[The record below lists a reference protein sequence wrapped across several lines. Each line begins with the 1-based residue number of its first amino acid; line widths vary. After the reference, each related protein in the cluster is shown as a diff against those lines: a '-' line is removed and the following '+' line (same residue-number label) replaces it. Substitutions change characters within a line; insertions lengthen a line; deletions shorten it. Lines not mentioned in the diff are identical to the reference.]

1 MEKEINL
8 LPKNIVLVIID
19 VQDGFDEPGL
29 GKRNNPNAESNVVR
43 LLEAWRE
50 SNRPV
55 MYVKHNSVQADS
67 PLHPSH
73 PGNAIK
79 QIVKPL
85 PDEPVFTKSVNSA
98 FIGTNLEEELR
109 KQNFDTLVMVG
120 LTTNYCVSTSVRMAG
135 NLGFKTFVVSDATAA
150 FDTVDHNGKVYT
162 AEEIH
167 NVSLANLHKEF
178 ATVLNTEE
186 ILAKLNGNF

>member
-1 MEKEINL
+1 M
-8 LPKNIVLVIID
+8 LPKNATLVIID

-29 GKRNNPNAESNVVR
+29 GNRNNPNAESNVAR

-50 SNRPV
+50 SGRPV
-55 MYVKHNSVQADS
+55 MYVQHNSVQPDS

-79 QIVKPL
+79 EIVKPL
-85 PDEPVFTKSVNSA
+85 PGEPVFTKSVNSA
-98 FIGTNLEEELR
+98 FIGTNLEEKLR
-109 KQNFDTLVMVG
+109 EQNYDTLVMAG
-120 LTTNYCVSTSVRMAG
+120 LTTNYCVSTSVRMAE

-150 FDTVDHNGKVYT
+150 FDTVDQNGKVYA

-167 NVSLANLHKEF
+167 NISLANLHDEF
-178 ATVLNTEE
+178 ATILDTEE
-186 ILAKLNGNF
+186 ILAELNG